1 MWGQVHLEAISAGWN
16 GILLRH
22 KIIGL
27 REFTSLRRAQSHRQ
41 LFVSS
46 QLQDKPEHVAARPRS
61 DGIYKHRGCRQ
72 KEVENMPSSTKWS
85 RLAVK
90 LKGYVP
96 HAH

>member
-1 MWGQVHLEAISAGWN
+1 MHLEVISAGWN

-27 REFTSLRRAQSHRQ
+27 HEFTSLRRAQSHR
-41 LFVSS
+41 LFFASS
-46 QLQDKPEHVAARPRS
+46 QLQDKPEHVAATPRS

-72 KEVENMPSSTKWS
+72 KAVENMPSSTKWS
-85 RLAVK
+85 RLALK
-90 LKGYVP
+90 LKGNVP